1 MYSQGLRI
9 HAPGVW
15 SNERRLPEGGG
26 GVLRGKKDRDDRRKS
41 WKTTLK
47 NTKLWN
53 LRTLKY
59 TSSSKI
65 NLKNTNKPEFIK
77 EAHSKDLF
85 YTLTNTIFI
94 FLKDFAWTTPKNTKS
109 PITIPNIY
117 DDYPHHPNIG
127 SIPPPPPGE
136 AVVSWKV
143 KGTIRLVVLQ
153 ILTLV
158 HKLFLYNNSVF
169 YNSFYLLTSFS
180 IETNIWWTTIFRS
193 EAVRIDRFAER
204 NFLKNNLV

>member
-1 MYSQGLRI
+1 MFRPLATKRTFFRVEGRDWLT
-9 HAPGVW
+9 
-15 SNERRLPEGGG
+15 RRMCTVRDYEFMLQVFEVTRGGCPRGG

-127 SIPPPPPGE
+127 SIPPRG
-136 AVVSWKV
+136 
-143 KGTIRLVVLQ
+143 RLL
-153 ILTLV
+153 LV
-158 HKLFLYNNSVF
+158 EKLKEL
-169 YNSFYLLTSFS
+169 
-180 IETNIWWTTIFRS
+180 
-193 EAVRIDRFAER
+193 
-204 NFLKNNLV
+204 